1 MEEKIVTT
9 EANAQPIVVAAVVE
23 SPEDSEARYKKL
35 EEEKEN
41 YRKAYLK
48 ESEKNRMPENL
59 DEDGKMAEVARRVLG
74 ESRLAEI
81 AREQDA
87 IIQKALKENKELK
100 LAQLNKT
107 TASPSGAIGTHSE
120 SAPVRDTL
128 ITPEQDAFFKSKGW
142 GPKEIERY
150 KRNLQKNSR

>member
-1 MEEKIVTT
+1 MEQAT
-9 EANAQPIVVAAVVE
+9 EANGQSIATDEKVLAA
-23 SPEDSEARYKKL
+23 PEDAEARFLKL

-48 ESEKNRMPENL
+48 ESEKNKGHVEYPEY
-59 DEDGKMAEVARRVLG
+59 EEKMVEVARKVLT

-107 TASPSGAIGTHSE
+107 TATPVAAVGTHSE
-120 SAPVRDTL
+120 STPVRDTL
-128 ITPEQDAFFKSKGW
+128 ITPEQLAAFKAKGW
-142 GPKEIERY
+142 SDQDIERY
-150 KRNLQKNSR
+150 KKNLARNTR